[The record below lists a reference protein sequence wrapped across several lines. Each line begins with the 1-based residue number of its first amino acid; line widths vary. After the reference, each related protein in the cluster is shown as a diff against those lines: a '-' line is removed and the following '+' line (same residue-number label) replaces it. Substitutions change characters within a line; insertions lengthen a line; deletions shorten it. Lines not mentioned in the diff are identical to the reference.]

1 MGMMTGKRLSVIAAL
16 LTTIGLGICLRGT
29 VSTVHDRNSRFSG
42 DTGASNSSL
51 LASDRYYDFATASH
65 LASAALPQ
73 AGVAEDGRHRF
84 HSGGPQRIS
93 QQSSVVAVDS
103 SARRLEKLIS
113 RGKSL
118 DGRIVLHTA
127 SLSSD
132 SQSDGDDGVI
142 PSHHREMD
150 LSNATR
156 NEFFREDSEEPI
168 DPFRRSR
175 EIPAPKE
182 RDENSLI
189 HEALTLRY
197 QNPVTL
203 RAVRA
208 MSGSQAVQLF
218 NEVSLKIDERAL
230 NPTSY
235 SVRVRRGLRN
245 LSAALSN
252 EAFLSGMR
260 LTKDSRDV
268 EEFRIAL
275 RRLEAAAD
283 VQSFSQTRAVL
294 QAAMRQAENV
304 SGLASAVVAF
314 EFTSASIDSLDK
326 FSGLEIEEPELR
338 NGAKAD
344 ELIRTTDVLDE
355 HIVGIGLEVR
365 EHPEGLL
372 VVRPLRDGPAAEAG
386 VEAGDIIHSIN
397 GQDLQ
402 GMKMGRSMDLLKGPS
417 GSQMKMQ
424 ISRRGQSLNEL
435 VLVRR
440 QVRVWTVH
448 DAKLLDGTE
457 VGYFSLSRFS
467 QNSKSEVDE
476 ALDTLYS
483 RGMKSLI
490 VDVRG
495 NPGGLLTTSVEVS
508 DDFVACG
515 TIVSTKGR
523 LSSDNMI
530 LEAAFANTWKV
541 PMVVLLDGDS
551 ASASEI
557 FAAAIQDNKRGLIVG
572 TRSYGKG
579 TVQTHFPLNA
589 ISGDLRLT
597 TAEFYSPL
605 GRRMAGEGVTPD
617 IEVEDQDGVLNGDD
631 VLAEALQIARSPM
644 LKDMANAAGACRSAK
659 PPAVRSSSLDDIKD
673 PKHPGMTIL

>member
-1 MGMMTGKRLSVIAAL
+1 MTTCNRLPVAMAL
-16 LTTIGLGICLRGT
+16 LTTVSLALCLRHFS
-29 VSTVHDRNSRFSG
+29 STDHNIAGYDLARHGFATQFPPGHDRFYNLEAATRL
-42 DTGASNSSL
+42 APAKEHAISNS
-51 LASDRYYDFATASH
+51 
-65 LASAALPQ
+65 
-73 AGVAEDGRHRF
+73 AGVRRRQVQSEKQRVPTSQASTGVLVESAVLSGNVTSRAKSRDGRNVHY
-84 HSGGPQRIS
+84 
-93 QQSSVVAVDS
+93 
-103 SARRLEKLIS
+103 
-113 RGKSL
+113 
-118 DGRIVLHTA
+118 TA

-132 SQSDGDDGVI
+132 SQSDGDEGVI

-150 LSNATR
+150 LAVGSGS
-156 NEFFREDSEEPI
+156 EFFHADDDLLS
-168 DPFRRSR
+168 DPFRGSR
-175 EIPAPKE
+175 ELPLSE
-182 RDENSLI
+182 ETDENSLI
-189 HEALTLRY
+189 NEALTLRY

-203 RAVRA
+203 RAIRS
-208 MSGSQAVQLF
+208 MSASQAVQLF
-218 NEVSLKIDERAL
+218 TEVSLKIDERAL
-230 NPTSY
+230 HPTSY
-235 SVRVRRGLRN
+235 AVRVRRALQN
-245 LSAALSN
+245 LSAALTN
-252 EAFLSGMR
+252 EAFLTGIGIS
-260 LTKDSRDV
+260 KDSPGV
-268 EEFRIAL
+268 ERFRAL
-275 RRLEAAAD
+275 LYRLEFAD
-283 VQSFSQTRAVL
+283 EVRDLSQARLVL
-294 QAAMRQAENV
+294 QTAMTQARDIR
-304 SGLASAVVAF
+304 GLTSAVVAF
-314 EFTSASIDSLDK
+314 EFTSASIDTLDK
-326 FSGLEIEEPELR
+326 FSGLEIEERELWE
-338 NGAKAD
+338 GLKSD
-344 ELIRTTDVLDE
+344 DLIRTTDVLDE

-386 VEAGDIIHSIN
+386 VAAGDIIHSIN
-397 GQDLQ
+397 GQDLR

-417 GSQMKMQ
+417 GSQMKML
-424 ISRRGQSLNEL
+424 ISHGGQRRNEL

-440 QVRVWTVH
+440 QVRVWTVN
-448 DAKLLDGTE
+448 DAKMLDGTD

-467 QNSKSEVDE
+467 QNSKGEVDQ
-476 ALDTLYS
+476 ALNTLYS

-541 PMVVLLDGDS
+541 PMVVLMDKDS

-579 TVQTHFPLNA
+579 TVQTHFPLSA
-589 ISGDLRLT
+589 MAGDLRLT